1 MFIKCSKKE
10 RLLQF
15 MEENIRSIW
24 DEFRSELLYFI
35 KVKVKDEYAAEDI
48 LQEVFIKVYKNVD
61 QIEAKKE

>member
-1 MFIKCSKKE
+1 
-10 RLLQF
+10 